1 MAIVLRHAVISCR
14 PLSKMADNVDKTDKK
29 TSIDQGLKLLR
40 EATDLLSGS
49 LSDNIPLV
57 DSTSTP
63 NGPNANRSD
72 RIASNLRVLFSAYD
86 DGPGSTRR
94 PAPQSRNQIAGP
106 PKKKER
112 HASVFFKPRETWTHE
127 FLCLSY
133 CRQEVVPSKEMKWKL
148 QVAGLGK
155 KKVCFYSKANATE
168 VKTKLEEVYPKL
180 ASGGGFE
187 ILRRGM
193 SNELVLMEPPL
204 SGYSVGFL
212 RDIAGLGQAIAFVR
226 PLQRNLDMS
235 TTPSITNSLE
245 VRNY

>member
-1 MAIVLRHAVISCR
+1 MGIVLISRH

-63 NGPNANRSD
+63 NANRSD
-72 RIASNLRVLFSAYD
+72 RIASNLRALFSAYD

-106 PKKKER
+106 PKKKGR
-112 HASVFFKPRETWTHE
+112 HSSSFFKPRETWTHE

-193 SNELVLMEPPL
+193 SNELVLIEPPQ

>member
-1 MAIVLRHAVISCR
+1 MGLVLKHAAISRH
-14 PLSKMADNVDKTDKK
+14 PLSKLADNVDKTDKK
-29 TSIDQGLKLLR
+29 TSIDQGLKLFR

-63 NGPNANRSD
+63 NANRSD
-72 RIASNLRVLFSAYD
+72 RIASNLRALFSAYD
-86 DGPGSTRR
+86 DGPGSTRH

-112 HASVFFKPRETWTHE
+112 HASIFFKPRETWTHE

-133 CRQEVVPSKEMKWKL
+133 CRQEVVSSKEMKWKL

-155 KKVCFYSKANATE
+155 KKVCIYSKANATE

-187 ILRRGM
+187 ILRRM
-193 SNELVLMEPPL
+193 SNELVLIEPPP

>member
-1 MAIVLRHAVISCR
+1 MAIVLSHAGISRH
-14 PLSKMADNVDKTDKK
+14 PLSTMADNVDKTDKK

-63 NGPNANRSD
+63 NANRSD
-72 RIASNLRVLFSAYD
+72 RIASNLRALFSAYD

-94 PAPQSRNQIAGP
+94 HAPQSRNQIAGP
-106 PKKKER
+106 PKKKGG
-112 HASVFFKPRETWTHE
+112 HASIFFKPRETWTHE

-155 KKVCFYSKANATE
+155 KKVCFYFKANATE

-193 SNELVLMEPPL
+193 SNELVLIEPPP

-212 RDIAGLGQAIAFVR
+212 RDIAGLGQAIETFKDE
-226 PLQRNLDMS
+226 NDYEYEIF
-235 TTPSITNSLE
+235 SILRSAGA
-245 VRNY
+245 